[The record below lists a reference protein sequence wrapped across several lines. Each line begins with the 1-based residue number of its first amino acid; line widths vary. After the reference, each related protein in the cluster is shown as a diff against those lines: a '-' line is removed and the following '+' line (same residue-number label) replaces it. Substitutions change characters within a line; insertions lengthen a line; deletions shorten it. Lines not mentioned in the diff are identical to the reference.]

1 MYYDQTPYWPPRGD
15 KKLTSS
21 SFNFNFST
29 PERKETSNPSPYFH
43 LSSPRLSS
51 ATTFPL
57 APAGLSNSSSG
68 QLDVSTPGQVQM
80 GGARRRPDKSVTFN
94 NEDLFNIYER
104 DNSTSFGLCSPLA
117 TNSPINPP
125 AASSPHPLTPI
136 TAPTPPC
143 PPLPATPLS
152 LMCSRSLAVASLHQ
166 YPEARAHPH
175 LLEFRI
181 FTVPPFWIQT
191 LPASCPPSARG

>member
-1 MYYDQTPYWPPRGD
+1 
-15 KKLTSS
+15 
-21 SFNFNFST
+21 
-29 PERKETSNPSPYFH
+29 
-43 LSSPRLSS
+43 
-51 ATTFPL
+51 
-57 APAGLSNSSSG
+57 
-68 QLDVSTPGQVQM
+68 M

-104 DNSTSFGLCSPLA
+104 DNSTSFELCSPLA

-125 AASSPHPLTPI
+125 AASSPRPLTPI

-166 YPEARAHPH
+166 YPEAGLHNMGSAGSTAPRKCEGKSSFGRKSWS
-175 LLEFRI
+175 LEEKHRKSENDQI
-181 FTVPPFWIQT
+181 RKYILET
-191 LPASCPPSARG
+191 A